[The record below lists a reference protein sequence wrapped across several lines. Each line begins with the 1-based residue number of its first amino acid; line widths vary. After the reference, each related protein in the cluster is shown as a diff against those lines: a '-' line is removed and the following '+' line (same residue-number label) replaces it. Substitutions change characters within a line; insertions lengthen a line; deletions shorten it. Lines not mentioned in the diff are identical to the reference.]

1 MKNNTVFV
9 KGNLKVYIRW
19 ANVTDASNIA
29 RLELNAS
36 HYENRKEPFTFTHP
50 QFTALWE
57 NRLSDENYRTVLA
70 CGAKN
75 LYGFLTFKNEIES
88 GKILALYIDPLYMR
102 LGIGKLLLQTAEQMV
117 RIKGGS
123 SIEVDVEV
131 LNKRAISFYTSLQF
145 AKVSVKLDHLIVM
158 RKEFYNA

>member
-1 MKNNTVFV
+1 M
-9 KGNLKVYIRW
+9 W
-19 ANVTDASNIA
+19 C
-29 RLELNAS
+29 E
-36 HYENRKEPFTFTHP
+36 
-50 QFTALWE
+50 
-57 NRLSDENYRTVLA
+57 
-70 CGAKN
+70 N

-117 RIKGGS
+117 RMKGGS

-131 LNKRAISFYTSLQF
+131 LNKGAISFYTSLQF

>member
-9 KGNLKVYIRW
+9 KGNLKVHIRW

-36 HYENRKEPFTFTHP
+36 HYENRREPFTFTHP

-70 CGAKN
+70 CGVKN